1 MIQKPS
7 DKEAEYFLREEMD
20 KLRKQARESKALIE
34 KDELE
39 KARKLHY
46 MKCPKC
52 GLDLNEIDFRGV
64 KVDKCFSCE
73 GIYLDKGELEA
84 ILKTEDLGIMKKVL
98 KAFSS

>member
-7 DKEAEYFLREEMD
+7 DKEAEYFIREEMK
-20 KLRKQARESKALIE
+20 KLRQQARDTQAQIE
-34 KDELE
+34 KAEIE
-39 KARKLHY
+39 KAQKLHY

-52 GLDLNEIDFRGV
+52 GMDLNEIDFRGI

-84 ILKTEDLGIMKKVL
+84 ILKTEDAGIMKKVL
-98 KAFSS
+98 KVFSS

>member
-7 DKEAEYFLREEMD
+7 DKEAEYFLLEEMK
-20 KLRKQARESKALIE
+20 KLKQQAR
-34 KDELE
+34 DTQMELE
-39 KARKLHY
+39 KAEIEKARELHY

-52 GLDLNEIDFRGV
+52 GLDLKEIDFRGI
-64 KVDKCFSCE
+64 KVDKCFSCD

-98 KAFSS
+98 KVFSS

>member
-7 DKEAEYFLREEMD
+7 DKEAEYFLLEEMK
-20 KLRKQARESKALIE
+20 KLKQQAR
-34 KDELE
+34 DTQMELE
-39 KARKLHY
+39 KAEIEKARELHY

-52 GLDLNEIDFRGV
+52 GLDLNEIDFRGI
-64 KVDKCFSCE
+64 KVDKCFSCD

-98 KAFSS
+98 KVFSS